1 MASTNSRGVW
11 FALEAET
18 NSAPLRTAF
27 PFNRMRPGDL
37 LIVTDATATNPRTY
51 NAVRLPGAAVP
62 TLVAG
67 PVLP

>member
-37 LIVTDATATNPRTY
+37 LIVTDATATNPRT
-51 NAVRLPGAAVP
+51 
-62 TLVAG
+62 
-67 PVLP
+67 